1 VGNPGS
7 TFSFTSGATNLIS
20 PAKIS
25 PFPHL
30 LLYFSLLRHS
40 LEARDTLSRTMPP
53 SSPSKPVAEENNAL
67 PMLNYAS
74 ESLIRYLQ
82 EQPDADKPANPIVP
96 KFHTGK
102 IPNSKTG
109 DGKPRLLLMG
119 QKR

>member
-1 VGNPGS
+1 MDVTAWSGN
-7 TFSFTSGATNLIS
+7 SGLHHFHIS
-20 PAKIS
+20 YLL
-25 PFPHL
+25 FCLHL
-30 LLYFSLLRHS
+30 SLQARNTLYL
-40 LEARDTLSRTMPP
+40 AITMPP
-53 SSPSKPVAEENNAL
+53 SSPSKPVSEDKNAL
-67 PMLNYAS
+67 PMLDYAS

-82 EQPDADKPANPIVP
+82 ELPDADRPANPIVP